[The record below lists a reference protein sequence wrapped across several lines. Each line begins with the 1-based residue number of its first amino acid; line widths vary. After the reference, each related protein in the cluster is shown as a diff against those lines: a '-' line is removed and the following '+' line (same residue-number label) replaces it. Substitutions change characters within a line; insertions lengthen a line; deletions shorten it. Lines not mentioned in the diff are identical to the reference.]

1 MNNLKMIEIPENI
14 HVTSVE
20 RHYKVKSSKIEY
32 VIAVKSELDEEA
44 TKKLLRE
51 EDDELKILLAGST
64 KYEIKNVMIPTF
76 RKKKEE
82 EKKEEKEK
90 EEKKEEKGKEG
101 DKKFKW
107 LSPEQRV
114 EVLKELP
121 EMFGMKDFVDK
132 LIDKGYSEFDA
143 KNIWKATRDALT
155 KSKKVEIIK
164 GRQKR
169 EMKYKYIGGD

>member
-1 MNNLKMIEIPENI
+1 MNNLKMSEIPENV

-20 RHYKVKSSKIEY
+20 RHYKVKSSKIEF
-32 VIAVKSELDEEA
+32 VIAVRSELDENV

-64 KYEIKNVMIPTF
+64 KYEIKYVMTPTF
-76 RKKKEE
+76 REKKDE
-82 EKKEEKEK
+82 EKKEEKEDIK
-90 EEKKEEKGKEG
+90 RD

-107 LSPEQRV
+107 LNPEQRV
-114 EVLKELP
+114 ELVKELP
-121 EMFGMKDFVDK
+121 ELFRMKEFVDK
-132 LIDKGYSEFDA
+132 LIEKGYSEFEA

-169 EMKYKYIGGD
+169 DMRYRYIGGD

>member
-1 MNNLKMIEIPENI
+1 MNSLKLSEIPENV

-20 RHYKVKSSKIEY
+20 RHYKVKSSKIEF
-32 VIAVKSELDEEA
+32 VIAVRSELDENV

-64 KYEIKNVMIPTF
+64 KYEIKYVMTPTF
-76 RKKKEE
+76 REKKDE
-82 EKKEEKEK
+82 EKKEEKEDI
-90 EEKKEEKGKEG
+90 KKD

-114 EVLKELP
+114 ELVKELP
-121 EMFGMKDFVDK
+121 ELFGMKEFVDK
-132 LIDKGYSEFDA
+132 LIERRYSEFEA
-143 KNIWKATRDALT
+143 KSIWKATRDALT
-155 KSKKVEIIK
+155 KSKKVEIIR

-169 EMKYKYIGGD
+169 DMRYRYIGGD